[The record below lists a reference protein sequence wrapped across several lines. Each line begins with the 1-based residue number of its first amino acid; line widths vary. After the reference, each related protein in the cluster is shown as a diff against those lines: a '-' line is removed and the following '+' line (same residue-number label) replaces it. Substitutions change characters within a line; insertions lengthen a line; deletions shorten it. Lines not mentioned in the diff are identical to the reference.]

1 MMKSILVCLC
11 AVLLLSGCSDTPE
24 EKAQYAKEKAERIV
38 LIDSYNE
45 KSLANP
51 VVVGQTPSGAV
62 VSRSH
67 VKYVCDDC
75 NGRYPDDHYI
85 YMVNGVTSDNYEYR
99 SGKTRTDKVDV
110 VWNEEPLSAQEIEE
124 RARKEFEEREQ
135 KKAKVD
141 KDLKELARLKK
152 EYPDQ

>member
-1 MMKSILVCLC
+1 MKYILMSLL
-11 AVLLLSGCSDTPE
+11 VLFSLTGCSDTPE

-51 VVVGQTPSGAV
+51 VVVGQTPSGAI

-67 VKYVCDDC
+67 VKYVCDEC

-110 VWNEEPLSAQEIEE
+110 VWNEEPLSEQEIAD
-124 RARKEFEEREQ
+124 RARKEREERER
-135 KKAKVD
+135 KKLKVAN
-141 KDLKELARLKK
+141 DLKELERLKK
-152 EYPDQ
+152 EYPGQ

>member
-1 MMKSILVCLC
+1 MMKSILVCLS
-11 AVLLLSGCSDTPE
+11 AVLLLAGCSDTPE

-99 SGKTRTDKVDV
+99 SGKTRQDKVDV
-110 VWNEEPLSAQEIEE
+110 VWNDEPLSAQEIEE